1 MMQTTPFIVRLS
13 STLLSIG
20 LIILFMYI
28 AKSVLVP
35 LIFASLICI
44 VLMTPCDYMEHHRVP
59 RSVAAIICLVA
70 AITVV
75 FTIFYFISS
84 QIVNFRND
92 LPQLGQQLFDG
103 IHTLQLWIQ
112 QKFHLRASVVKNYLD
127 SATSETLTHTSTLL
141 GTTFSTVGSTIIY
154 LVLIPIYT
162 FLLLLYR
169 SMIVTFLL
177 RSFSEQHSPVVH
189 TILGKTKAVIK
200 GYIVG
205 LGIEMLIVAMM
216 IFVGFSVLGVKYAL
230 LLAVIVA
237 VLNLIPYLGIFTAL
251 VLSLL
256 ITFTTDST
264 GTVLGVAIVV
274 VCTHL
279 IDSNFL
285 LPKVVGSKVKINALV
300 TILGVILGEN
310 LWGISGMFLAIPII
324 ALLKVVFDS
333 VETLNAWGF
342 ILGDEVVISKTESS
356 IFATRK
362 KVIKQLD
369 QPTVVVKE
377 VKD

>member
-1 MMQTTPFIVRLS
+1 MIQNTPFIVRLS
-13 STLLSIG
+13 HTLISIG

-35 LIFASLICI
+35 LIFASLLCI
-44 VLMTPCDYMEHHRVP
+44 VLIMPCDYMEHHRVP
-59 RSVAAIICLVA
+59 RSVAAIICLVL

-92 LPQLGQQLFDG
+92 LPQLGQQLFNG
-103 IHTLQLWIQ
+103 IHALQDWIQ

-127 SATSETLTHTSTLL
+127 SATSQTLTHTSALL
-141 GTTFSTVGSTIIY
+141 GTTFSTVGSTILY

-169 SMIVTFLL
+169 SMIVSFLL
-177 RSFSEQHSPVVH
+177 KSFSEKDSPVVH

-205 LGIEMLIVAMM
+205 LGIEMLIVATM
-216 IFVGFSVLGVKYAL
+216 IFVGFSLLGVKYAL
-230 LLAVIVA
+230 LLAMIVA

-251 VLSLL
+251 LLSVL
-256 ITFTTDST
+256 ITFTTDSA

-285 LPKVVGSKVKINALV
+285 LPKVVGSKVKINAMV
-300 TILGVILGEN
+300 TILGVILGEH
-310 LWGISGMFLAIPII
+310 LWGIPGMFLAIPII

-333 VETLNAWGF
+333 VETLSAWGF
-342 ILGDEVVISKTESS
+342 ILGDEVVISNQGKS
-356 IFATRK
+356 IFTMKK
-362 KVIKQLD
+362 KVIKPTD
-369 QPTVVVKE
+369 QPTIAEE
-377 VKD
+377 VK

>member
-1 MMQTTPFIVRLS
+1 MYCTNDAVRLY
-13 STLLSIG
+13 G
-20 LIILFMYI
+20 AY
-28 AKSVLVP
+28 
-35 LIFASLICI
+35 
-44 VLMTPCDYMEHHRVP
+44 RVP
-59 RSVAAIICLVA
+59 RSVAALICLVL
-70 AITVV
+70 AITAV

-92 LPQLGQQLFDG
+92 LPQLGQQLFNG
-103 IHTLQLWIQ
+103 IHTLQVWIQ

-127 SATSETLTHTSTLL
+127 SATSETLMHTSTLL
-141 GTTFSTVGSTIIY
+141 GSTFSTVGSTIIY

-169 SMIVTFLL
+169 SMIVSFLL
-177 RSFSEQHSPVVH
+177 KSFSEKHSPIVH

-216 IFVGFSVLGVKYAL
+216 IFVGFSILGVKYAL
-230 LLAVIVA
+230 LLSVIVA

-251 VLSLL
+251 VLSVL
-256 ITFTTDST
+256 ITFTTDNAA
-264 GTVLGVAIVV
+264 TVLGVAIVV

-300 TILGVILGEN
+300 TILGVILGEH

-333 VETLNAWGF
+333 VETLKAWGF
-342 ILGDEVVISKTESS
+342 ILGDEVVISSPGKS
-356 IFATRK
+356 IFAMKK
-362 KVIKQLD
+362 KVIKPVD
-369 QPTVVVKE
+369 QPTIVEEVKE
-377 VKD
+377 

>member
-1 MMQTTPFIVRLS
+1 MVQTTPFIVRLS
-13 STLLSIG
+13 HTLLSLG

-35 LIFASLICI
+35 LIFASLLCI
-44 VLMTPCDYMEHHRVP
+44 VLMMPCDYMERHRVP
-59 RSVAAIICLVA
+59 RSVAAIICLVL

-75 FTIFYFISS
+75 FAIFYFIST
-84 QIVNFRND
+84 QVANFRND
-92 LPQLGQQLFDG
+92 LPQLGQQLYNG
-103 IHTLQLWIQ
+103 IHTLQVWIQ
-112 QKFHLRASVVKNYLD
+112 QKFHLRASEVKNYLD
-127 SATSETLTHTSTLL
+127 TATSNTLNHTSTLL
-141 GTTFSTVGSTIIY
+141 GTTFSTLGSTIIY

-169 SMIVTFLL
+169 NMIVSFLIK
-177 RSFSEQHSPVVH
+177 SFSEEHSPVVH
-189 TILGKTKAVIK
+189 TILDKTKAVIK

-205 LGIEMLIVAMM
+205 LGIEMMIVALM
-216 IFVGFSVLGVKYAL
+216 IFVGFTLLGVKYAL

-251 VLSLL
+251 LLSVL
-256 ITFTTDST
+256 ITFTTDSA

-300 TILGVILGEN
+300 TILGVILGEH
-310 LWGISGMFLAIPII
+310 LWGIAGMFLAIPII
-324 ALLKVVFDS
+324 ALLKVIFDS
-333 VETLNAWGF
+333 VEALNAWGF
-342 ILGDEVVISKTESS
+342 ILGDEVVISTPGNR
-356 IFATRK
+356 IFAMKK
-362 KVIKQLD
+362 KVIKPAD
-369 QPTVVVKE
+369 QPTVVKE
-377 VKD
+377 VKE

>member
-1 MMQTTPFIVRLS
+1 MVPTTPFIVRLS
-13 STLLSIG
+13 HTLLSIG

-35 LIFASLICI
+35 LIFASLLCI
-44 VLMTPCDYMEHHRVP
+44 VLMVPCDYMERHRMP
-59 RSVAAIICLVA
+59 RSVAAIICLVL

-75 FTIFYFISS
+75 FTIFYFIST
-84 QIVNFRND
+84 QIINFRND
-92 LPQLGQQLFDG
+92 LPQLGQQLFNG
-103 IHTLQLWIQ
+103 IHTLQVWIQ
-112 QKFHLRASVVKNYLD
+112 HKFHLRASVVKNYLD
-127 SATSETLTHTSTLL
+127 SATSEALNHTSAVL
-141 GTTFSTVGSTIIY
+141 GTTFSTLGSTIIY

-169 SMIVTFLL
+169 NMIVSFLL
-177 RSFSEQHSPVVH
+177 KSVSEENSSVVH

-216 IFVGFSVLGVKYAL
+216 IFVGFSLLGVKYAL
-230 LLAVIVA
+230 LLSAIVA

-251 VLSLL
+251 ILSVL
-256 ITFTTDST
+256 ITFTTDSA
-264 GTVLGVAIVV
+264 GTVIGVAIVV

-310 LWGISGMFLAIPII
+310 LWGIAGMFLAIPII
-324 ALLKVVFDS
+324 ALLKVIFDS

-342 ILGDEVVISKTESS
+342 ILGDEVVISSPGNS
-356 IFATRK
+356 IFAMK
-362 KVIKQLD
+362 KKIIKPAD
-369 QPTVVVKE
+369 QPTVVKE
-377 VKD
+377 VKE

>member
-1 MMQTTPFIVRLS
+1 MTQTTPFIVRLS
-13 STLLSIG
+13 HTLLSIG

-28 AKSVLVP
+28 AKSILVP
-35 LIFASLICI
+35 LIFAALLCI
-44 VLMTPCDYMEHHRVP
+44 VLMMPCDYMEQHGMP
-59 RSVAAIICLVA
+59 RSVAAIICLVL

-75 FTIFYFISS
+75 FIIFYFISS
-84 QIVNFRND
+84 QIINFRD
-92 LPQLGQQLFDG
+92 ELPKLGQQLFDG
-103 IHTLQLWIQ
+103 IHKLQLWIEQ
-112 QKFHLRASVVKNYLD
+112 QFHLRASVVKSYLD
-127 SATSETLTHTSTLL
+127 SATSNTLEHTSALL

-169 SMIVTFLL
+169 KMVVSFLL
-177 RSFSEQHSPVVH
+177 KSFSEQHSPVVH
-189 TILGKTKAVIK
+189 TILNKTKEVIK

-205 LGIEMLIVAMM
+205 LGIEMLIVATM
-216 IFVGFSVLGVKYAL
+216 IFVGFTVLGVKYAL

-251 VLSLL
+251 LLSVL
-256 ITFTTDST
+256 ITFTTDNA

-300 TILGVILGEN
+300 TILGVILGEH

-342 ILGDEVVISKTESS
+342 ILGDEVVISTPGKN
-356 IFATRK
+356 IFAVKK
-362 KVIKQLD
+362 KVIKPAAD
-369 QPTVVVKE
+369 TTVVEKVE
-377 VKD
+377 E

>member
-1 MMQTTPFIVRLS
+1 MQTSPFIVRLS
-13 STLLSIG
+13 STLISIG

-35 LIFASLICI
+35 LIFASLLCI
-44 VLMTPCDYMEHHRVP
+44 VLITPCDYMEHHRVP
-59 RSVAAIICLVA
+59 RSVAAIICLVL
-70 AITVV
+70 AITAV

-84 QIVNFRND
+84 QLANFRND
-92 LPQLGQQLFDG
+92 LPQLGQQLFNG
-103 IHTLQLWIQ
+103 IHKLQEWIQ

-127 SATSETLTHTSTLL
+127 SATSDTLTHTSTLL

-169 SMIVTFLL
+169 SMIVSFLL
-177 RSFSEQHSPVVH
+177 KSFSDKHSPVVH

-205 LGIEMLIVAMM
+205 LGIEMLIVATM

-230 LLAVIVA
+230 LLAMIVA

-256 ITFTTDST
+256 ITFTTDSA

-300 TILGVILGEN
+300 TILGVILGEH

-342 ILGDEVVISKTESS
+342 ILGDEVVISTPGNS
-356 IFATRK
+356 IFTMKK
-362 KVIKQLD
+362 KVIKPAD
-369 QPTVVVKE
+369 QPTAVKE
-377 VKD
+377 VKE

>member
-13 STLLSIG
+13 HTLLSIG

-35 LIFASLICI
+35 LIFASLLCI
-44 VLMTPCDYMEHHRVP
+44 VLMVPCDYMERHRMP
-59 RSVAAIICLVA
+59 RSIAAIICLVL

-84 QIVNFRND
+84 QIINFRDD
-92 LPQLGQQLFDG
+92 LPKLGQQLFDG
-103 IHTLQLWIQ
+103 IHKLQLWIQ
-112 QKFHLRASVVKNYLD
+112 QQFHLRASVVKNYLN
-127 SATSETLTHTSTLL
+127 SATSNTLAHTSALL
-141 GTTFSTVGSTIIY
+141 GTTFSTVGSTLIY

-169 SMIVTFLL
+169 NMIVSFLL
-177 RSFSEQHSPVVH
+177 KSFSEQHSPVVH
-189 TILGKTKAVIK
+189 TILNKTKAVIK

-205 LGIEMLIVAMM
+205 LGIEMLIVATM
-216 IFVGFSVLGVKYAL
+216 IFVGFTVLGVKYAL
-230 LLAVIVA
+230 LLAMIVA

-251 VLSLL
+251 LLSVL
-256 ITFTTDST
+256 ITFTTNAA

-300 TILGVILGEN
+300 TILGVILGEH
-310 LWGISGMFLAIPII
+310 LWGISGMFLAIPVI

-333 VETLNAWGF
+333 VDTLNAWGF
-342 ILGDEVVISKTESS
+342 ILGDEVVISTPGKK
-356 IFATRK
+356 IFSVKK
-362 KVIKQLD
+362 KVIKPADTSTVEQL
-369 QPTVVVKE
+369 E
-377 VKD
+377 E

>member
-13 STLLSIG
+13 HTLLSLG
-20 LIILFMYI
+20 LIILFMYL
-28 AKSVLVP
+28 AESVLVP
-35 LIFASLICI
+35 LIFASLLCI
-44 VLMTPCDYMEHHRVP
+44 VLMTPCDYMERHRLP
-59 RSVAAIICLVA
+59 RSVAAIICVVLA
-70 AITVV
+70 LTVV

-84 QIVNFRND
+84 QIANFRND
-92 LPQLGQQLFDG
+92 LPQLGQQLFTG
-103 IHTLQLWIQ
+103 IHTLQLWVQ
-112 QKFHLRASVVKNYLD
+112 HQFNLRASTVKNYLD
-127 SATSETLTHTSTLL
+127 TATSNTLSNTSSLL

-169 SMIVTFLL
+169 SMVVSFLVK
-177 RSFSEQHSPVVH
+177 SFTEKNSPVVH
-189 TILGKTKAVIK
+189 TILNKTKQVIK

-205 LGIEMLIVAMM
+205 LGTEMLIVATM
-216 IFVGFSVLGVKYAL
+216 IFVGFTVLGVKYAL

-251 VLSLL
+251 LLSVI
-256 ITFTTDST
+256 ITFTTDDA

-300 TILGVILGEN
+300 TILGVILGEH

-324 ALLKVVFDS
+324 AILKVVFDS
-333 VETLNAWGF
+333 VENLNAWGF
-342 ILGDEVVISKTESS
+342 ILGDEVVISTPGKS
-356 IFATRK
+356 IFAMKK
-362 KVIKQLD
+362 KVIKPVD
-369 QPTVVVKE
+369 QPTAIEEIKE
-377 VKD
+377 

>member
-13 STLLSIG
+13 HTLLSIA

-28 AKSVLVP
+28 AKSILVP
-35 LIFASLICI
+35 LIFASLLCI
-44 VLMTPCDYMEHHRVP
+44 VLMMPCDYMERHRLP
-59 RSVAAIICLVA
+59 RSIAATICLML

-92 LPQLGQQLFDG
+92 LPQLGKQLFDG
-103 IHTLQLWIQ
+103 IHNLQLWIERS
-112 QKFHLRASVVKNYLD
+112 FHLRASVVKNYLD
-127 SATSETLTHTSTLL
+127 SATSETLTHASTLL
-141 GTTFSTVGSTIIY
+141 GTTFSTVGSTLIY

-169 SMIVTFLL
+169 NMVVSFLL
-177 RSFSEQHSPVVH
+177 KSFSEKHSPVVH
-189 TILGKTKAVIK
+189 TILDKTKAVIK

-205 LGIEMLIVAMM
+205 LGIEMLIVATM
-216 IFVGFSVLGVKYAL
+216 IFIGFTLLGVKYAL
-230 LLAVIVA
+230 LLSIIVA

-251 VLSLL
+251 VLSVL
-256 ITFTTDST
+256 ITFTTDDP
-264 GTVLGVAIVV
+264 GTVLGVTIVV
-274 VCTHL
+274 ICTHI

-300 TILGVILGEN
+300 TILGVILGEH
-310 LWGISGMFLAIPII
+310 LWGIAGMFLAIPII
-324 ALLKVVFDS
+324 AILKVVFDS

-342 ILGDEVVISKTESS
+342 ILGDEVVLSTPGRS
-356 IFATRK
+356 IFAVKK
-362 KVIKQLD
+362 KVIKPAD
-369 QPTVVVKE
+369 TTVVKE
-377 VKD
+377 IKE

>member
-1 MMQTTPFIVRLS
+1 MVPTTPFVVRLS
-13 STLLSIG
+13 HTLISIG

-35 LIFASLICI
+35 LIFASLLCI
-44 VLMTPCDYMEHHRVP
+44 VLMMPCDYMERHRVP
-59 RSVAAIICLVA
+59 RSVAAIICLVLG
-70 AITVV
+70 ITAV
-75 FTIFYFISS
+75 FSIFYFISS

-92 LPQLGQQLFDG
+92 LPQLGQQLFNG
-103 IHTLQLWIQ
+103 IHTLQVWIQ
-112 QKFHLRASVVKNYLD
+112 HKFHLRASVVKNYLD
-127 SATSETLTHTSTLL
+127 SATSEALNNTSAVL

-169 SMIVTFLL
+169 NMIVSFLL
-177 RSFSEQHSPVVH
+177 KSVSDEHSSVVH

-205 LGIEMLIVAMM
+205 LGIEMVIVALM
-216 IFVGFSVLGVKYAL
+216 IFIGFSLLGVKYAL
-230 LLAVIVA
+230 LLSVIVA

-251 VLSLL
+251 ILSVL
-256 ITFTTDST
+256 ITFTTDSA
-264 GTVLGVAIVV
+264 GTVLGAAIVV

-300 TILGVILGEN
+300 TILGVILGEH
-310 LWGISGMFLAIPII
+310 LWGIPGMFLAIPII
-324 ALLKVVFDS
+324 ALLKVIFDS
-333 VETLNAWGF
+333 IETLNAWGF
-342 ILGDEVVISKTESS
+342 ILGDEVVISSKENN
-356 IFATRK
+356 IFAMKK
-362 KVIKQLD
+362 KVIKQAD
-369 QPTVVVKE
+369 QPTVVKE
-377 VKD
+377 VKE